1 MPKKKENEN
10 SRVEKNSD
18 GEKISLKREIL
29 EGKMGNNGEN
39 NVYRKVGGGKEDV
52 RDRMS
57 MVKLEY

>member
-1 MPKKKENEN
+1 MSKKKENEN
-10 SRVEKNSD
+10 SRVETDSD

-29 EGKMGNNGEN
+29 EAKIGIMGKITFIK
-39 NVYRKVGGGKEDV
+39 RWRGGKEDV

>member
-29 EGKMGNNGEN
+29 EGKMGNNG
-39 NVYRKVGGGKEDV
+39 
-52 RDRMS
+52 
-57 MVKLEY
+57 